1 MSGNRQQNYINHI
14 ALVLDASGSMDR
26 HREQLIKVADDQ
38 IAYLAQR
45 SKELDQ
51 ETRVTVYSFD
61 DRVECLVYDK
71 DVLRLPSI
79 RQLYRIGGMTALID
93 ATLKSQ
99 DDLAHTWEGY
109 GDHSFLTF
117 VLTDGA
123 ENASSGGRGISSH
136 YLTPAERQKIIDSL
150 AHRLNS
156 LPDHWTVAV
165 LVPDQ
170 VGKREAM
177 KFGFPRDNIAIWDAS
192 SQQGVEEA
200 VSVIRTATD
209 TYMTNRTKGVRGTRS
224 LFVGGQVDAAAI
236 KAAKLKPLSTDE
248 YAIVP
253 VTPIAGLVQ
262 EKPDPALK
270 KPPAGKPDTR
280 PLVAY
285 MEIEPFVSKARPPF
299 RVGEC
304 YYELVK
310 TETIRGNKQLAILD
324 KKTSKIYLGDG
335 VRQMLGLPEEN
346 KTVRPDFNKDYTI
359 YVQSTSLNRHLYL
372 HSSVMVLTK

>member
-1 MSGNRQQNYINHI
+1 MAGNRQQNYINHI

-45 SKELDQ
+45 SKDLDQ

-61 DRVECLVYDK
+61 NTVECLVYDK

-123 ENASSGGRGISSH
+123 ENASTGGSGIGSH
-136 YLTPAERQKIIDSL
+136 YLTPSERQKIIDNL
-150 AHRLNS
+150 ASRLTN

-177 KFGFPRDNIAIWDAS
+177 KFGFPRDNIAIWDATS
-192 SQQGVEEA
+192 SQGVEEA

-209 TYMTNRTKGVRGTRS
+209 TYMTGRAKGVRGTRS

-236 KAAKLKPLSTDE
+236 KSAKLKPLDISE

-253 VTPIAGLVQ
+253 VTRVDGLVK
-262 EKPDPALK
+262 EKPVPGK
-270 KPPAGKPDTR
+270 KPTIKQPVVPMMSY
-280 PLVAY
+280 V
-285 MEIEPFVSKARPPF
+285 EIEPFINRVHPPF
-299 RVGEC
+299 RVGKT

-310 TETIRGNKQLAILD
+310 TERIEGNKRIAVVET
-324 KKTSKIYLGDG
+324 KTNRVYVGEGARKLLGMKD
-335 VRQMLGLPEEN
+335 E
-346 KTVRPDFNKDYTI
+346 KTTVKPDANPLYKV
-359 YVQSTSLNRHLYL
+359 YVESTSLNRHLPVG
-372 HSSVMVLTK
+372 SSVMVLTK

>member
-1 MSGNRQQNYINHI
+1 MTGNRQQNYINHI
-14 ALVLDASGSMDR
+14 ALVLDASASMSP

-38 IAYLAQR
+38 IAYLAKR

-51 ETRVTVYSFD
+51 ETRVTVYRFSNT
-61 DRVECLVYDK
+61 VECLVYDK

-79 RQLYRIGGMTALID
+79 GQLYRTGGMTALID

-99 DDLAHTWEGY
+99 DDLANTWEGY

-117 VLTDGA
+117 VLTDGE
-123 ENASSGGRGISSH
+123 ENASTGGSGIGSH
-136 YLTPAERQKIIDSL
+136 YLTPAESQKITGRLTD
-150 AHRLNS
+150 RLNS

-170 VGKREAM
+170 RGKREAM
-177 KFGFPRDNIAIWDAS
+177 QFGFPRDNIAIWDATS
-192 SQQGVEEA
+192 TQGVEEA
-200 VSVIRTATD
+200 ASVIRTATD

-236 KAAKLKPLSTDE
+236 KAAKLKPLATGE

-253 VTPIAGLVQ
+253 VTPISGLVQ

-270 KPPAGKPDTR
+270 KPPAGSPDTR
-280 PLVAY
+280 PLVPY
-285 MEIEPFVSKARPPF
+285 MEIEPFISRARPPF

-310 TETIRGNKQLAILD
+310 AESIKGNKQLAILD

-372 HSSVMVLTK
+372 HSTVMVLTK